1 MLTHRSQVQSKAA
14 ERVGWLCVSHPHASA
29 RGRLR
34 PRHEEVVGQI
44 ARGPMPDRC
53 GCAGVR
59 GEHHRPR
66 AHSRC
71 YVCFSPL
78 ACLNSKKGSRVSETH
93 VLTANGNWPSTQSP
107 RIRTARPAAPS
118 APMGVRGAGG
128 PPKNTRGRPRA
139 RCRRGPTGIELKGS
153 AGIETVTADA
163 CAKLYTIGL
172 MLPPKPAP
180 VAGKCRRRR
189 CDAPLRC
196 RPNDHQGTTPST
208 ERGCRLSSRGHA
220 TRAGPSA
227 SAPWSCRA
235 RSLTAAASVKS
246 QWQCCCSGPRCGP
259 RST

>member
-1 MLTHRSQVQSKAA
+1 MFIFGHAPPPAPSASFKYANFGAA
-14 ERVGWLCVSHPHASA
+14 AHELGI
-29 RGRLR
+29 GRLR
-34 PRHEEVVGQI
+34 SLRASELPVPR
-44 ARGPMPDRC
+44 P
-53 GCAGVR
+53 
-59 GEHHRPR
+59 
-66 AHSRC
+66 
-71 YVCFSPL
+71 
-78 ACLNSKKGSRVSETH
+78 
-93 VLTANGNWPSTQSP
+93 PSG
-107 RIRTARPAAPS
+107 
-118 APMGVRGAGG
+118 PMGVRGAGG